1 MMLSDRYTVRFVGV
15 QGPSML
21 PVIDERDNL
30 VMLDCFTTRFLRQ
43 PRKNEVIMAENP
55 FKPGYTIVKR
65 VLFLEGELA
74 EFWSHRESKLI
85 KVEIPPGHI
94 WVEGDNKENSKD
106 SREFGPLPL
115 ALVDGIVRYRVW
127 PLTKINYL

>member
-1 MMLSDRYTVRFVGV
+1 
-15 QGPSML
+15 ML
-21 PVIDERDNL
+21 PAIDERDNL
-30 VMLDCFTTRFLRQ
+30 VMLDCFTTRFLRK
-43 PRKNEVIMAENP
+43 PMKNEVIMAENP

-65 VLFLEGELA
+65 VLYLEGEMA
-74 EFWSHRESKLI
+74 EFWSHRDSKLV
-85 KVEIPPGHI
+85 KVEIPPGHV

-127 PLTKINYL
+127 PPDKINQL